1 MSPLVPQVSSFW
13 LLWVVPWL
21 RLLMRCTGVLLRT
34 GFDDPSIKPMEAAK
48 ACHAWC
54 SKIQQAIDSKDIDT
68 IA

>member
-1 MSPLVPQVSSFW
+1 MP
-13 LLWVVPWL
+13 
-21 RLLMRCTGVLLRT
+21 CTGPWFRT